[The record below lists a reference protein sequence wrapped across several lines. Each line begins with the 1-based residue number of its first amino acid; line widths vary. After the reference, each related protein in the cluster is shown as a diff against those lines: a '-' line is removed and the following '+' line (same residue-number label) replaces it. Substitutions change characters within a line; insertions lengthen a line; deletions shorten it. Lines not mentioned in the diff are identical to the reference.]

1 MLLHAENDTVKKNL
15 LVEFNARGIESSRIF
30 FAERLPRA
38 EYLSRYRIADLFLD
52 TSPYNAGTTASDA
65 LWAGL
70 PVLTFLGSTFSAR
83 MGGSL
88 LKAVGLPELICS
100 SQKEY
105 EELAVVIGLDR
116 MRINAIK
123 EKLASNRLNTP
134 LFDIEEFAKNLELGF
149 IQAYERYVNNL
160 PLDHIIVNSHK
171 DG

>member
-1 MLLHAENDTVKKNL
+1 MLLHAENDAVKKNL
-15 LVEFNARGIESSRIF
+15 LLEFKNRGVDAYRIF

-88 LKAVGLPELICS
+88 LKAVGLPELICN

-105 EELAVVIGLDR
+105 EELAITLGLNR
-116 MRINAIK
+116 MRMDAIK
-123 EKLASNRLNTP
+123 EKLAGNRLNTP
-134 LFDIEEFAKNLELGF
+134 LFDINAFAKSLENGL
-149 IQAYERYVNNL
+149 IQAYDSYILGAPPGNIFV
-160 PLDHIIVNSHK
+160 
-171 DG
+171 